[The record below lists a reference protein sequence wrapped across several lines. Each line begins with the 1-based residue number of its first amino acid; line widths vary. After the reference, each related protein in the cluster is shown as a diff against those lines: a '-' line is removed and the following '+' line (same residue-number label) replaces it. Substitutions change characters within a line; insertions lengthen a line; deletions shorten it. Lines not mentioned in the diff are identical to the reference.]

1 MARRLRRM
9 FTALGVSALVLGVA
23 GAANAGLGVTDR
35 PGGFLYGTDSW
46 PISVPGPAPYR
57 EPVLGSPYGGYI
69 GMTGNWAQWQGC
81 GDRSA

>member
-1 MARRLRRM
+1 MDGWLPRI

-23 GAANAGLGVTDR
+23 GAANAGLSSTDR

-46 PISVPGPAPYR
+46 PIPVPGTGPYQ

-69 GMTGNWAQWQGC
+69 GMTGNW
-81 GDRSA
+81 DVK